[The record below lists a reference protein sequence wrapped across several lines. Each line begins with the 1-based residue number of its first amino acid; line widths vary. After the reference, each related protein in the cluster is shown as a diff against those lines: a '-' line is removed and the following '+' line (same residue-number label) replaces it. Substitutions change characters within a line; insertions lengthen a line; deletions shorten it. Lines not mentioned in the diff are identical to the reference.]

1 MNLQE
6 KSVFALDQNLV
17 SSYHVQQ
24 LMAEVRRDA
33 DVRALRGTRTSRMR
47 RIGLRRTR

>member
-17 SSYHVQQ
+17 STYHVQQ
-24 LMAEVRRDA
+24 LIAEVRRDA
-33 DVRALRGTRTSRMR
+33 DARALRGPRTSRMR
-47 RIGLRRTR
+47 RNGPRRTR